1 MKKILSALLLAI
13 SLPALA
19 QETAD
24 NKIFRHVWTFIYDQN
39 GQPTTKENAVA
50 GKYYIITSFNFTGEA
65 KYEFTLDEFAA
76 DGTQLTQVKEYGNYT
91 LGKTQFTLE
100 PQKSETVFDPPSKQ
114 KRSSAAAI
122 KIMNPLQ
129 PTTYTWQIEGNKMVT
144 LLIQSA
150 RPGYREGIFSSATRS
165 YSRLPPE
172 RRRSTAQS
180 M

>member
-1 MKKILSALLLAI
+1 MNKILSALLLAL

-19 QETAD
+19 QESAN
-24 NKIFRHVWTFIYDQN
+24 NKLFRQVWTFIYDQN
-39 GQPTTKENAVA
+39 GQPTTGENAIA
-50 GKYYIITSFNFTGEA
+50 GKYYIITSFNFTGET

-91 LGKTQFTLE
+91 LGKTQFTLD

-114 KRSSAAAI
+114 KRSPAAPT

-129 PTTYTWQIEGNKMVT
+129 PVTYTWQIEGNKMVT
-144 LLIQSA
+144 LVIQSA
-150 RPGYREGIFSSATRS
+150 RPGYREGIYSSAARS
-165 YSRLPPE
+165 YNRLPPE
-172 RRRSTAQS
+172 KRRSTARS

>member
-13 SLPALA
+13 GLPALA

-24 NKIFRHVWTFIYDQN
+24 NKIFRNVWTFIYDQN

-50 GKYYIITSFNFTGEA
+50 GKYYITTGFNFTGES

-76 DGTQLTQVKEYGNYT
+76 DGTQLTQVRELGNYT
-91 LGKTQFTLE
+91 LGKTQFTLQ

-114 KRSSAAAI
+114 KRSAAAT
-122 KIMNPLQ
+122 KIINPLQ
-129 PTTYTWQIEGNKMVT
+129 PATYTWQIEGNKMVT
-144 LLIQSA
+144 LMIQA
-150 RPGYREGIFSSATRS
+150 AIPGYREGIFSSATRS

-172 RRRSTAQS
+172 RRRSIARA

>member
-1 MKKILSALLLAI
+1 MKKILCALLFAI

-24 NKIFRHVWTFIYDQN
+24 NKRFHNVWTFIYDQN
-39 GQPTTKENAVA
+39 GQPTTKDNAVA
-50 GKYYIITSFNFTGEA
+50 GKYYLITSFNFTGET

-76 DGTQLTQVKEYGNYT
+76 DGTLLTQVREYGNYT
-91 LGKTQFTLE
+91 LGKTQFNLQ

-114 KRSSAAAI
+114 KRSSAAAT

-129 PTTYTWQIEGNKMVT
+129 AATYTWQIEGEKMIT

-150 RPGYREGIFSSATRS
+150 RPGYREGVFSSAGRS
-165 YSRLPPE
+165 YNRLPPDK
-172 RRRSTAQS
+172 RRSTARS